1 MGKGKQR
8 WRNGDIT
15 DVQTVCSGSTKSV
28 RFIFEHAAW
37 SGLVGVSVVSWR
49 GQNGEDINV

>member
-1 MGKGKQR
+1 MTR
-8 WRNGDIT
+8 LY
-15 DVQTVCSGSTKSV
+15 VVAALSV

-49 GQNGEDINV
+49 SQNGEDINV